1 MNKRDKEVTTLRNL
15 VGKRFETLVQ
25 KAKREGFDTIDLAEQ
40 MIDASLYFAVKLLVN
55 LGMNDDKIRL
65 VIMDL
70 CEKRMEENIQLLGA
84 EQGKKKH

>member
-1 MNKRDKEVTTLRNL
+1 MNQREKNVTTLRNL
-15 VGKRFETLVQ
+15 VGKRFETLVR
-25 KAKREGFDTIDLAEQ
+25 KAKKEGFDTIDLAEQ
-40 MIDASLYFAVKLLVN
+40 MLDASLYFAVKLVVN
-55 LGMNDDKIRL
+55 LGMNDDKIRV